1 MAKKIKFALKMKDG
15 VEVRNLQELQENF
28 DLNQVTAYFLDG
40 RLETWLSDRYYDEEV
55 EQIVKLKKEDPEL
68 QQKLCRIFGAEYNAD
83 SMTPDEIEARNQK
96 LIRLKEIT
104 DDEEILS
111 HVDSVAFSQ
120 EELQALLDNGNDRV
134 YLCGNEFVI
143 PEGFQNKTYIGINTK
158 IAVSP
163 EALEHF
169 QKNHIRLLNIE
180 IEIKKNFEEGK
191 SGPSA
196 NTEEGLEPE
205 LKFSDE
211 LEGKEIFSQIKK
223 IIMPSFG
230 QRYSV
235 SMQEDLA
242 ARIRKVKEMISHS
255 RDGAAGLGELYN
267 IHTLGE
273 KYFDVNFTDNFSNQ
287 INLNFREN
295 IRPLSQKLSTYLDGL
310 DEKIRADNR
319 EVLEKIKETWAAWR
333 LVADVK
339 KISKEELENPYYHLK
354 PLVEYQK
361 NFWRDME
368 TVFDE
373 LREEIDNNA
382 KMYSEV
388 MTKRIQ
394 DKVLHSAMERISLFF

>member
-1 MAKKIKFALKMKDG
+1 M
-15 VEVRNLQELQENF
+15 
-28 DLNQVTAYFLDG
+28 
-40 RLETWLSDRYYDEEV
+40 
-55 EQIVKLKKEDPEL
+55 
-68 QQKLCRIFGAEYNAD
+68 
-83 SMTPDEIEARNQK
+83 
-96 LIRLKEIT
+96 
-104 DDEEILS
+104 
-111 HVDSVAFSQ
+111 
-120 EELQALLDNGNDRV
+120 
-134 YLCGNEFVI
+134 
-143 PEGFQNKTYIGINTK
+143 
-158 IAVSP
+158 
-163 EALEHF
+163 
-169 QKNHIRLLNIE
+169 
-180 IEIKKNFEEGK
+180 
-191 SGPSA
+191 
-196 NTEEGLEPE
+196 
-205 LKFSDE
+205 
-211 LEGKEIFSQIKK
+211 
-223 IIMPSFG
+223 
-230 QRYSV
+230 

-319 EVLEKIKETWAAWR
+319 EVLEKIKE
-333 LVADVK
+333 
-339 KISKEELENPYYHLK
+339 NPYYHLK